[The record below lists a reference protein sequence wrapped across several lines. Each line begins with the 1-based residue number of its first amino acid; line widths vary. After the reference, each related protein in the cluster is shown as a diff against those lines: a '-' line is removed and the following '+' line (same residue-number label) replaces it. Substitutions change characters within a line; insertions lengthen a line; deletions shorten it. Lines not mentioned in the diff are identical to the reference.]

1 MVRTEV
7 AFQCGD
13 SLTPEIAAKLAQ
25 TAEHHRARL
34 LMECDGKRV
43 LLDSLIGILSVDCA
57 RGMTVGI
64 IADGEDEQAAME
76 AAAAVLAGR
85 SID

>member
-13 SLTPEIAAKLAQ
+13 GLTPEIAARLAQ
-25 TAEHHRARL
+25 MAEHYQARL

-43 LLDSLIGILSVDCA
+43 LLDSLIGILSVDCT
-57 RGMTVGI
+57 RGMTVGV

-76 AAAAVLAGR
+76 AAAAVLADRHIG
-85 SID
+85 